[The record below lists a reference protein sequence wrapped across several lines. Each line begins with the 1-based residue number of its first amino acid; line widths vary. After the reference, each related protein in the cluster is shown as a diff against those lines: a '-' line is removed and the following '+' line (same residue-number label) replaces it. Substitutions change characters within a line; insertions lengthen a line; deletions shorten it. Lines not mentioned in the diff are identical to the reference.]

1 MNSGIKL
8 GGKGT
13 GRADILVHP
22 AGPQETGMIEMYYLK
37 ACRKCRGDLTL
48 ENDSYGDFLKCL
60 QCGTYTEVEV
70 HRPVLLGAGVRAVSG
85 VKVKT
90 EAA

>member
-1 MNSGIKL
+1 
-8 GGKGT
+8 
-13 GRADILVHP
+13 
-22 AGPQETGMIEMYYLK
+22 MYYLK

-60 QCGTYTEVEV
+60 QCGTYVEVEV
-70 HRPVLLGAGVRAVSG
+70 HRPVLLGAAVPAVSR